1 MDNIKDD
8 IEISKEVKENIIN
21 KLIENEKCMQNGE
34 RTFTEDEMNA
44 ILDWTMAK
52 YV

>member
-1 MDNIKDD
+1 MNNLEVDVV
-8 IEISKEVKENIIN
+8 ISKEEKANIIN

-34 RTFTEDEMNA
+34 RKFSELEMNA
-44 ILDWTMAK
+44 ILDWTISK

>member
-1 MDNIKDD
+1 MENIKDD
-8 IEISKEVKENIIN
+8 AIISKEVKENIIN

-34 RTFTEDEMNA
+34 KTFTEDEMNT

>member
-1 MDNIKDD
+1 MENIKDD
-8 IEISKEVKENIIN
+8 AIISKEVKENIIN
-21 KLIENEKCMQNGE
+21 KIIENEKCMQNGE
-34 RTFTEDEMNA
+34 KTFTEDEMNT

>member
-1 MDNIKDD
+1 MEIIKDED
-8 IEISKEVKENIIN
+8 VISKEVKENIIN

-34 RTFTEDEMNA
+34 RTFTEDEMNT

>member
-1 MDNIKDD
+1 MEDIKND
-8 IEISKEVKENIIN
+8 IKISKEVKENIIN

-52 YV
+52 YA

>member
-1 MDNIKDD
+1 MENVKDD

-44 ILDWTMAK
+44 ILDWTVEK
-52 YV
+52 HV

>member
-1 MDNIKDD
+1 MEIIKDED
-8 IEISKEVKENIIN
+8 VISKEVKENIIN
-21 KLIENEKCMQNGE
+21 KLIENEKCMQNVE
-34 RTFTEDEMNA
+34 RTFTEDEMNT

>member
-1 MDNIKDD
+1 MENVKG
-8 IEISKEVKENIIN
+8 EVELSKGVKENIIN

-34 RTFTEDEMNA
+34 RTFTEDEMNT

>member
-1 MDNIKDD
+1 MEIIKDED
-8 IEISKEVKENIIN
+8 VISKEVKENIIN

-34 RTFTEDEMNA
+34 RAFTEDEMNA

-52 YV
+52 YA